1 MPKFA
6 QVIMGPAGSGKSTYC
21 SIMQEHLKACGR
33 NCYVVNLDPAAE
45 HFNYELTLDIR
56 ELIQLDDVMEDE
68 ELRFGPNGG
77 LIFCMEYIVKN
88 LDWLQENM
96 QAAEEDYFIFDC
108 PGQIE
113 LYTHLPVMKQLVSA
127 LQAWDFNICGLF
139 LVDAQFL
146 GEPSKFISGVLSSL
160 SCMINLEIS
169 HLSIMTKVD
178 LLPSSSK
185 RQLEEYM
192 DPDMNFI
199 AENQMTSVMGG
210 HQKYAKLNTV
220 ICDLINDYGLV
231 KFLPLDRSDEGSI
244 DVILQNI
251 DMALQYGDETEVR
264 TRDFDQDGPSQD
276 TL

>member
-21 SIMQEHLKACGR
+21 YTMQEHLKASGR

-45 HFNYELTLDIR
+45 HFNYDLTLDVR
-56 ELIQLDDVMEDE
+56 ELIQLEDVMEDE

-77 LIFCMEYIVKN
+77 LVFCMEYMVKN
-88 LDWLQENM
+88 LDWLRENL

-127 LQAWDFNICGLF
+127 LQSWDFNVCGLF

-185 RQLEEYM
+185 RRLEEFM
-192 DPDMNFI
+192 DPDMNLLADDQIRSAI
-199 AENQMTSVMGG
+199 AG
-210 HQKYAKLNTV
+210 HQKYSKLNSV
-220 ICDLINDYGLV
+220 ICELISDYGLV
-231 KFLPLDRSDEGSI
+231 KFIPLDRSDEGSI

-251 DMALQYGDETEVR
+251 DMALQYGDEIEVK
-264 TRDFDQDGPSQD
+264 TRDFDENGASQEVF
-276 TL
+276 